1 MWEALGFI
9 PHIMPRL
16 VRISMFGFRSLK
28 VQSPAVVDSENGPME
43 QFRFRVPSLVI
54 ESQ

>member
-1 MWEALGFI
+1 
-9 PHIMPRL
+9 MPRL

-28 VQSPAVVDSENGPME
+28 VQKSPAVVDSENGPME